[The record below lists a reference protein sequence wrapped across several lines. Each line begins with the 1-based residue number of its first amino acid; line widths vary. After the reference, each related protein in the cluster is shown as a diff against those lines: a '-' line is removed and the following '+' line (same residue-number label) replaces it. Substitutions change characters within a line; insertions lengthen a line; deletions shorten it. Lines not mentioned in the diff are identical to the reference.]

1 MSTIAPI
8 HYLCVFGMREDW
20 RLERRLRRAGINK
33 QRLGTSLEQ
42 LAERDWQNY
51 SQSSLPLNIYFRLS
65 RFQFSLL
72 LFYYATVRIPVTRSH
87 FDEELHRKLSDMRRS
102 SFQIG
107 AASIESGKIA
117 CINDEILV
125 LINMDKSSPLLF
137 QWYIPEWGKLV

>member
-33 QRLGTSLEQ
+33 QRMGTSLEQ
-42 LAERDWQNY
+42 LAERDCQNY

-65 RFQFSLL
+65 GFQSSLL
-72 LFYYATVRIPVTRSH
+72 LFYYATVLIPVTRH
-87 FDEELHRKLSDMRRS
+87 YDGELHRNLSDMRRS
-102 SFQIG
+102 AFQIG
-107 AASIESGKIA
+107 AASIGSGKIA
-117 CINDEILV
+117 WVNDEILV